1 MKTWADRA
9 VGNTSVL
16 LRLFK
21 LRHDAPP
28 ANLPPSPDFRK
39 GQQNMHF
46 CFSYGGNLKTF
57 PKIRRSEKHDSYF
70 ISYSKIGLKVLF
82 KFLREY
88 LKQQNVRL
96 DFIHRQLVYSNKVFE
111 DNIYINIYLQT

>member
-28 ANLPPSPDFRK
+28 ANLPPSPDLRK
-39 GQQNMHF
+39 GQQNMHL
-46 CFSYGGNLKTF
+46 CFSYGGNIPTF
-57 PKIRRSEKHDSYF
+57 AKIIRSEKPDSYY
-70 ISYSKIGLKVLF
+70 ISFLKVGLEALF
-82 KFLREY
+82 KRCKTGFSSPATCLF
-88 LKQQNVRL
+88 Q
-96 DFIHRQLVYSNKVFE
+96 
-111 DNIYINIYLQT
+111 